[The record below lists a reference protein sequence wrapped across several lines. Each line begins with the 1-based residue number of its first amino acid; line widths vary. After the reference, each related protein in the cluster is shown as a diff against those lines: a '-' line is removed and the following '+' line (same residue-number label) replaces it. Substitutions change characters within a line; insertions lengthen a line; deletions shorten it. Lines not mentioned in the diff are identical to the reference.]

1 MQDILSMVGSLKRPG
16 LLVQAARFGV
26 DNYDRTSS
34 LPRLLRTLTSP
45 RSGEAIVR
53 LIEVEAE
60 CNTRRVEASAE
71 YSAARHV
78 EVLIALLGEA
88 RLMRATQRPALA
100 EPT

>member
-1 MQDILSMVGSLKRPG
+1 MQDILSMVGSLRRPS

-26 DNYDRTSS
+26 DAYDRASS
-34 LPRLLRTLTSP
+34 LPRLMCSLAIP
-45 RSGEAIVR
+45 RPGEAIMR
-53 LIEVEAE
+53 LIEIEAD
-60 CNTRRVEASAE
+60 CNSRRVEATAD

-100 EPT
+100 GPT